1 MSLRRPEPSS
11 GWGPS
16 WRSARRR
23 CLSTATSRR
32 HLPPGRPTTR
42 SSAPSSRSRPS
53 SVSPGWSRQRP
64 RSPSRWATTS
74 TRRSRPSNGV
84 NADGRSRRGG
94 AGSKGDAMSWRFGF
108 LLRQRFK
115 ESLWVVPFLGAVLGL
130 LTNGLDHTAR
140 VPGRGSTRPPP
151 PPGYPDETTAL
162 DAMDEAERLSGELI
176 IQPDA
181 IAAIVRNKQGKIRV
195 TTNRHPVGRGATW
208 GMLWGTLFGMLFF
221 VPFLGMAV
229 GAGLAALMG
238 KVEKTGIDK
247 QFQRQVRDMLQPGTS
262 ALFLVVEK
270 VTPDKAVEALNKFG
284 GAVLKSSLSK
294 EAEQELQH
302 EYEEDQRFADTDQ
315 APPAPASPPPAATG
329 TGIADELE
337 RLKGLLDQSALTPA
351 EFDAAKQ
358 KVLGSA

>member
-1 MSLRRPEPSS
+1 MSLPRPTPSS

-94 AGSKGDAMSWRFGF
+94 SGSKGDAMSWRFAF
-108 LLRQRFK
+108 LLRQRLK
-115 ESLWVVPFLGAVLGL
+115 ESLWVVPFLGAVLGPLLGL
-130 LTNGLDHTAR
+130 LTNWLDHTAR

-195 TTNRHPVGRGATW
+195 TTNRHPVGG
-208 GMLWGTLFGMLFF
+208 
-221 VPFLGMAV
+221 
-229 GAGLAALMG
+229 GLAALMG

-270 VTPDKAVEALNKFG
+270 VTPDKAVEALNK
-284 GAVLKSSLSK
+284 
-294 EAEQELQH
+294 
-302 EYEEDQRFADTDQ
+302 
-315 APPAPASPPPAATG
+315 
-329 TGIADELE
+329 
-337 RLKGLLDQSALTPA
+337 
-351 EFDAAKQ
+351 
-358 KVLGSA
+358 